1 VRELRKQ
8 DRTSS
13 RLPTDTERKYKL
25 GQIEL
30 TAEEVEQLKSKLVVD
45 EYLSATSSNAIA
57 NKTVTNALNNKV
69 TKEEGKT
76 LSSNDFTDE
85 HIEQINKL
93 VERITKL
100 ENSTTLDDDSGWID
114 IVPISGTAA
123 TGRYKPQYRK
133 KNGVVYLRGYISDI
147 GEEGT
152 LVYTLPEGFRPTNR
166 IRVLTIG
173 DQLDTTISICRILES
188 GNMYMFKTNES
199 TGYLNLDNINYLVD

>member
-1 VRELRKQ
+1 MRELRKQ

-45 EYLSATSSNAIA
+45 EYLSATSPNAIA

-85 HIEQINKL
+85 YK
-93 VERITKL
+93 TK
-100 ENSTTLDDDSGWID
+100 ID
-114 IVPISGTAA
+114 NFNVLQAYPIGS
-123 TGRYKPQYRK
+123 
-133 KNGVVYLRGYISDI
+133 VYISINEINPSTLFGGTWELIENETLTDCYMWKRV
-147 GEEGT
+147 EEE
-152 LVYTLPEGFRPTNR
+152 VKE
-166 IRVLTIG
+166 
-173 DQLDTTISICRILES
+173 
-188 GNMYMFKTNES
+188 
-199 TGYLNLDNINYLVD
+199 